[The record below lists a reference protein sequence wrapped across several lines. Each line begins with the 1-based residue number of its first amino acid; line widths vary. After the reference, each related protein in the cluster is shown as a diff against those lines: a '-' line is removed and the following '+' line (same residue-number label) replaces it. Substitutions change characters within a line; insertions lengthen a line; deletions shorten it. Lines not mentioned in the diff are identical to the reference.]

1 MSIYGEW
8 AVAMGSFGHAAMKE
22 RGRERQKHRM
32 RLMPTFMDLPFFVP
46 LNLNYP

>member
-22 RGRERQKHRM
+22 RGRERERS
-32 RLMPTFMDLPFFVP
+32 TGCV
-46 LNLNYP
+46 

>member
-22 RGRERQKHRM
+22 KGRKREREAQDASNAHVYGFAVFRS
-32 RLMPTFMDLPFFVP
+32 T
-46 LNLNYP
+46 